1 MGQEPWRNASADSVK
16 GRIEVHA
23 EEYQRSSEKI
33 SGPFGMLSGCSAS
46 LKLRPVRIS
55 AMMRSY
61 LKMLMISC
69 DMIIFWGNRV
79 GRRPRVLRNT
89 WNCAVGA

>member
-1 MGQEPWRNASADSVK
+1 LPMGKEQWRSASADFVK
-16 GRIEVHA
+16 EWIELHA

-33 SGPFGMLSGCSAS
+33 SGSFDTLSGCSAS
-46 LKLRPVRIS
+46 FKLRPVRIS

-69 DMIIFWGNRV
+69 DMIIFG
-79 GRRPRVLRNT
+79 GGEFLE
-89 WNCAVGA
+89 AESAQ